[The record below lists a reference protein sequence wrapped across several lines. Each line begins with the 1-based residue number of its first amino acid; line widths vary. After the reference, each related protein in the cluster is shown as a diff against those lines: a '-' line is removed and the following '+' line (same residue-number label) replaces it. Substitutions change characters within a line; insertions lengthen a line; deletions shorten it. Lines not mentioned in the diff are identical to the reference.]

1 MGFDKDAFLTAKF
14 EPRTDTVPV
23 SSPELKKF
31 FKGSDQR
38 PVDGVKL
45 RRSDYDGLVAEW
57 KVRGLSGVEIGK
69 ANDVA
74 DKNSK
79 LRDILDGI
87 AGHLSEDRIA
97 AIKDLVA
104 QDTPM
109 EVARGLELL
118 QLGMVE
124 PEADLEFALKICAV
138 SPGDYNMLV
147 NKIKMLSALGHVPGK
162 QPPSGKTPKPK

>member
-31 FKGSDQR
+31 FKDSEK
-38 PVDGVKL
+38 P
-45 RRSDYDGLVAEW
+45 EW

-79 LRDILDGI
+79 IRDILDGI

-109 EVARGLELL
+109 KVARGLELL
-118 QLGMVE
+118 QLGAVD
-124 PEADLEFALKICAV
+124 PEMDLEFALKVCAV
-138 SPGDYNMLV
+138 APGDYNTLV
-147 NKIKMLSALGHVPGK
+147 NKIERLSAMGHMPGK
-162 QPPSGKTPKPK
+162 Q

>member
-31 FKGSDQR
+31 FKDSEK
-38 PVDGVKL
+38 P
-45 RRSDYDGLVAEW
+45 EW

-79 LRDILDGI
+79 IRDILDGI
-87 AGHLSEDRIA
+87 AGHLSKDRIA

-118 QLGMVE
+118 QLGAVD
-124 PEADLEFALKICAV
+124 PEMDLEFALRVCAV
-138 SPGDYNMLV
+138 APGDYNTLV

-162 QPPSGKTPKPK
+162 PPPSGKIPKSK

>member
-1 MGFDKDAFLTAKF
+1 MGFDKDAFLIAKF

-23 SSPELKKF
+23 SSLELKKF
-31 FKGSDQR
+31 FKDSKD
-38 PVDGVKL
+38 PK
-45 RRSDYDGLVAEW
+45 W
-57 KVRGLSGVEIGK
+57 KVRGLTGVEVGK
-69 ANDVA
+69 ANEIG

-109 EVARGLELL
+109 EVARGLEML
-118 QLGMVE
+118 QLGAVD
-124 PEADLEFALKICAV
+124 PEMDLEFALRVCAV
-138 SPGDYNMLV
+138 APGDYNTLV

-162 QPPSGKTPKPK
+162 PPPSGATKKSK